1 MCLQRVSVNS
11 KDEDS
16 KMKFSRKLNR
26 VNLVAI
32 TLCLTTSL
40 GMSYQVW
47 SSSPF
52 IGLMLGLITVGVYI
66 MLVSG
71 KWITKN
77 T

>member
-1 MCLQRVSVNS
+1 MCLQLVSVNS

-26 VNLVAI
+26 VNLVVI

-52 IGLMLGLITVGVYI
+52 IGLMLGVITAGVYI
-66 MLVSG
+66 MLISG